1 MKFAVVALIGSASA
15 LGERWRWETLPA
27 IMKAEGRVM
36 EDMADMEDDF
46 EDAMEKLG
54 EKLDGKFDKYIPELE
69 AWGNSPINKIKA
81 WHDKRV
87 QESDLGQEFLR
98 SIEQVEEDMQQ
109 AEWRAGFTNKGYEEW
124 IKNEDAAELFE
135 DVYAVKEAF
144 KALVT
149 SKMATINGKLGE
161 ATLKNNHFKLIV
173 EWFYK
178 DMGVKNHD
186 ELMAK
191 MTKIGMKI
199 AKKIHECP
207 KMQKLFKEMCRLIQ
221 MAEKTKEIFD
231 MPQKADVEAWWKENN
246 FQPWM

>member
-1 MKFAVVALIGSASA
+1 MKFVVLALLGAVSATEETELIGK
-15 LGERWRWETLPA
+15 RWRYQHIPA
-27 IMKAEGRVM
+27 LMRQEERVM
-36 EDMADMEDDF
+36 EAGADVAEDF
-46 EDAMEKLG
+46 GKAMDKLG
-54 EKLDGKFDKYIPELE
+54 EKLDGGFDKYIPELE
-69 AWGNSPINKIKA
+69 AWGNSPINKIKQ

-161 ATLKNNHFKLIV
+161 ATLKNKHFKLIV
-173 EWFYK
+173 EWFYE

-207 KMQKLFKEMCRLIQ
+207 KMQKLFKENVQ
-221 MAEKTKEIFD
+221 TH
-231 MPQKADVEAWWKENN
+231 PNG
-246 FQPWM
+246 